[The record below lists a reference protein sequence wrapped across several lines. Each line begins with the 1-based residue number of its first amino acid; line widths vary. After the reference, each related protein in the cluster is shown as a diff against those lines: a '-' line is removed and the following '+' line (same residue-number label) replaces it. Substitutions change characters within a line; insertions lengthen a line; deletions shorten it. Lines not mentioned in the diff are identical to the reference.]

1 MSLAYACDKDG
12 CDTYQHQERARG
24 GWLTVHELGAEKV
37 WHFCSSDCLLLF
49 FGQRSPGEEL
59 PGR

>member
-1 MSLAYACDKDG
+1 MSLAYACDGED
-12 CDTYQHQERARG
+12 CDTYQHQERARS
-24 GWLTVHELGAEKV
+24 GWLTVCELGNERT
-37 WHFCSSDCLLLF
+37 WHFCSVDCLLLF